1 MAFKLKLKQVQLSG
15 SKASPFK
22 INNALVQG
30 AGIAA
35 KGFTTDMSGGYNDVQ
50 MATTHKGRE
59 EEEGGSD
66 SGSSEVESKK
76 PTCTEQGLTGDALK
90 QCQEDVNTDFATKRQ
105 EGIDAKE
112 KKRLDEEAKEKAKEE
127 RSGIFGGVFNSK
139 KDKKKDVNT
148 DPAPALVTKP

>member
-1 MAFKLKLKQVQLSG
+1 M
-15 SKASPFK
+15 
-22 INNALVQG
+22 
-30 AGIAA
+30 
-35 KGFTTDMSGGYNDVQ
+35 
-50 MATTHKGRE
+50 
-59 EEEGGSD
+59 
-66 SGSSEVESKK
+66 
-76 PTCTEQGLTGDALK
+76 K

>member
-30 AGIAA
+30 AGVAA
-35 KGFTTDMSGGYNDVQ
+35 KGFTTDVRGGYNDVQ
-50 MATTHKGRE
+50 MATSNKGM

-105 EGIDAKE
+105 EGIDAKA
-112 KKRLDEEAKEKAKEE
+112 KAKADKEAKEKAKQE
-127 RSGIFGGVFNSK
+127 RKGILTGIFNSK
-139 KDKKKDVNT
+139 KDKTEEVNI
-148 DPAPALVTKP
+148 DPAPALVTEP

>member
-50 MATTHKGRE
+50 MATSNKGM

-66 SGSSEVESKK
+66 SGSSEAESKK

-105 EGIDAKE
+105 EDIDAKA
-112 KKRLDEEAKEKAKEE
+112 KAKADKEAKEKAKQE
-127 RSGIFGGVFNSK
+127 RKGIFGGVFNSK
-139 KDKKKDVNT
+139 KDKTEEVNT
-148 DPAPALVTKP
+148 DPAPAPVPEP